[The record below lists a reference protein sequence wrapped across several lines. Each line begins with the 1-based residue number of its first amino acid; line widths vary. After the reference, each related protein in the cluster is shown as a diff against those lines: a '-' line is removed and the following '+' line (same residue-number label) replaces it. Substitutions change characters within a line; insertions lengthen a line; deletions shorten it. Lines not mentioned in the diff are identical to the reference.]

1 MITFE
6 TSSKIGMVYEWIF
19 NLRIID
25 TYCNKT
31 CKTFHQN
38 IKGINYMYQ
47 TRPKH
52 WLAKQSLHVYLHVLK
67 NPLRI
72 QINTKWHFNF
82 VLNFST
88 NEVHGDTNIAA
99 RRRFWR
105 GYILEDLVEI
115 WTKIF
120 NTVNLKRFILFWNVV
135 IFFKQSIFNRKLNVC
150 P

>member
-31 CKTFHQN
+31 CKTFNQN
-38 IKGINYMYQ
+38 IKGRNYMYQ

-52 WLAKQSLHVYLHVLK
+52 WLAKQSLYLQVLN

-88 NEVHGDTNIAA
+88 GEVHGDTNIAA

-115 WTKIF
+115 WTNIF
-120 NTVNLKRFILFWNVV
+120 NAVNLKRFILFWNVV
-135 IFFKQSIFNRKLNVC
+135 NFF
-150 P
+150 